1 MATKKYLELQD
12 MSVET
17 MNQELKQAQTD
28 LKRMV
33 YDHGAKGLQ
42 NPLELKAVRKDIA
55 RLKTEIRA
63 RELKGMTTEQLAK
76 RSKIRL
82 TRRINK

>member
-17 MNQELKQAQTD
+17 INQELKQAESD
-28 LKRMV
+28 LNRMV

-42 NPLELKAVRKDIA
+42 NPLDIKAAKIDIA
-55 RLKTEIRA
+55 RFKTELRA
-63 RELKGMTTEQLAK
+63 RELKNMTTEQVAS
-76 RSKIRL
+76 RSRIRL